1 MVGAALGER
10 ESRPLHPLMRMDRP
24 SRKRSHRTVFA
35 FVNNGTQSMMH
46 RSTRRTLLKG
56 IAAGSAWSL
65 AAPAIVRAAE
75 REIFVGGP
83 ASPGLEDILFKH
95 IERKHGFK
103 ILFEGTNSLI
113 NLEKIRSNRARPT
126 MTVTMMD
133 DPVLVL
139 AEREG
144 LITPLRGLNIPNLA
158 DLRPDARPRDSMWA
172 NWCFPAASISY
183 NTDNVKP
190 APASYAECWD
200 RKYRDKVIIIS
211 MRITQAVVPLLAA
224 THVATGKPLAECL
237 RLADEG
243 FAKLRELRP
252 NILQITT
259 NPPQAQQLHESGEVD
274 LYLSPDSRTTLFRKS
289 RGAPVDLARPR
300 EGMVA
305 MPAGVAL
312 VKDGPNQ
319 ELGMTFINE
328 LLDPETQALAA
339 RTFFSLPTNTKTA
352 KPADLDF
359 PDLVVLDWEYFADN
373 RNRWIERFEREIA
386 VR

>member
-1 MVGAALGER
+1 MEPRPARRSLLRGTAA
-10 ESRPLHPLMRMDRP
+10 
-24 SRKRSHRTVFA
+24 A
-35 FVNNGTQSMMH
+35 
-46 RSTRRTLLKG
+46 
-56 IAAGSAWSL
+56 SL
-65 AAPAIVRAAE
+65 AALAAPSILRAQT

-83 ASPGLEDILFKH
+83 ASPGLTDILFPR

-113 NLEKIRSNRARPT
+113 NLEKIRANRARPT

-133 DPVLVL
+133 DPVLIL

-144 LITPLRGLNIPNLA
+144 VLEPLRGKDIPNLA
-158 DLRPDARPRDSMWA
+158 DLRPEAKPRDAMWA

-183 NTDNVKP
+183 NTQAVKP
-190 APASYAECWD
+190 APQSYAEVWD
-200 RKYRDKVIIIS
+200 RKYRDRVIVIS

-224 THVATGKPLAECL
+224 TTLATGKPMAECL

-243 FAKLRELRP
+243 FGKLRELKP

-289 RGAPVDLARPR
+289 QRAPVDLAYPK
-300 EGMVA
+300 EGTVA

-312 VKDGPNQ
+312 VKGGPNP
-319 ELGMTFINE
+319 ELGMRFVNE
-328 LLDPETQALAA
+328 LLDPETQALVAG
-339 RTFFSLPTNTKTA
+339 TFFSKPTNA
-352 KPADLDF
+352 KAVPPPSLQL
-359 PDLVVLDWEYFADN
+359 PELIVLDWEYFTDN

-386 VR
+386 AR